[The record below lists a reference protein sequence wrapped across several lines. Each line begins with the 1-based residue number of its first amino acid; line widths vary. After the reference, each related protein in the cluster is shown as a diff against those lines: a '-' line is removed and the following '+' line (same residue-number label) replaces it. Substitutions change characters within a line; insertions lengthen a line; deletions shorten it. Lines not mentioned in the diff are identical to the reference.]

1 METEAY
7 APLLRRLAEA
17 DLLVV
22 IAKMPFHLAVFDADA
37 AEAIMEEVSVQDWY
51 LAGHSFGRCYGLQFC
66 GRPI

>member
-37 AEAIMEEVSVQDWY
+37 AEAIINRKLVRIGILPVILWAV
-51 LAGHSFGRCYGLQFC
+51 LWLQFC